1 MVDEEKRM
9 LEKIL
14 DLILTI
20 TKKDVSVD
28 ANILNYLINAETQRV
43 LNIINCK
50 TLPAELEHVIVHRVV
65 GVYLQTNIVALVGV
79 ENLDVPT
86 QIKMGDTQ
94 VSFSSKSAEDR
105 LKEMAQIFAN
115 YGEGELTCF
124 RRLKW

>member
-1 MVDEEKRM
+1 M
-9 LEKIL
+9 LNKIL
-14 DLILTI
+14 DLILNI
-20 TKKDVSVD
+20 TNKDISID
-28 ANILNYLINAETQRV
+28 ANILNYLITAETQRV

-50 TLPAELEHVIVHRVV
+50 TLPTELEHVIVYRVV
-65 GVYLQTNIVALVGV
+65 GAYLQTNIVALVGV

>member
-1 MVDEEKRM
+1 M
-9 LEKIL
+9 LQKIL

-20 TKKDVSVD
+20 TKKDVSGD
-28 ANILNYLINAETQRV
+28 TNIINYLINAETQRV
-43 LNIINCK
+43 LNIINCE
-50 TLPAELEHVIVHRVV
+50 TLPKELEHVIVYRVV
-65 GVYLQTNIVALVGV
+65 GAYLHMNMADIVGT

-94 VSFSSKSAEDR
+94 VSFNGKGLEGR
-105 LKEMAQIFAN
+105 LREMAQMFVN

>member
-1 MVDEEKRM
+1 M

-14 DLILTI
+14 NLILKI
-20 TKKDVSVD
+20 TNKSVNTD
-28 ANILNYLINAETQRV
+28 TPILEYLITAETQRV
-43 LNIINCK
+43 LNIINCE
-50 TLPAELEHVIVHRVV
+50 TLPTELEHVIVYRVV
-65 GVYLQTNIVALVGV
+65 GAYLQTNIVTLVGT

-94 VSFSSKSAEDR
+94 VNFSGKGAEDR
-105 LKEMAQIFAN
+105 LKEMAQLFVN

>member
-1 MVDEEKRM
+1 M
-9 LEKIL
+9 LGKIL

-20 TKKDVSVD
+20 TNKSVD
-28 ANILNYLINAETQRV
+28 IDAPILNYLITAETQRV

-50 TLPAELEHVIVHRVV
+50 TLPTELEHVIVHRVV
-65 GVYLQTNIVALVGV
+65 GAYLQTNIVALVGV

-86 QIKMGDTQ
+86 QIKIGDTQ
-94 VSFSSKSAEDR
+94 VSFSGKSAADR